1 MVFGQPQRDWYLT
14 EDIQNVIKTHQLLFR
29 LTPLPLQKWNQSLP
43 QPHSDGENTTLRM
56 RSQRVPVAQRGNHVP
71 GSTTTH
77 HALGG
82 HPPPNITAHGLQEV
96 GWGHQWE
103 VFPGPLSL
111 TAFSARG
118 RSVRGSELKYCSAF
132 LIGSLRTGACMSTTS
147 PSPAQKQLHNPEEP
161 NRQISERMKSLL
173 PWCQL

>member
-82 HPPPNITAHGLQEV
+82 HPPPISLLTASKKWV
-96 GWGHQWE
+96 GGINERSSLDRFHSLPFLP
-103 VFPGPLSL
+103 VAGPCGALSL
-111 TAFSARG
+111 NTAL
-118 RSVRGSELKYCSAF
+118 RS
-132 LIGSLRTGACMSTTS
+132 
-147 PSPAQKQLHNPEEP
+147 
-161 NRQISERMKSLL
+161 
-173 PWCQL
+173 